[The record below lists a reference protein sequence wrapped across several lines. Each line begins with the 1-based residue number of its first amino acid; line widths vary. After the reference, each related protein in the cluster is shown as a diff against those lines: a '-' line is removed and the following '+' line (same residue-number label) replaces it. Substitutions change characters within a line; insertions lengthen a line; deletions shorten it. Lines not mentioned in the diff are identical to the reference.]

1 MHIKTYQNRATS
13 QGFTLVE
20 IMVALGVGMIVIAS
34 ALELFSHAASA
45 SFTVTQRAE
54 MQQNARAA
62 INNIQY
68 DLRTTGTSMPQ
79 GGIALPTGGTLGN
92 SLFGCGTTQCYVNTN
107 NYPGQV
113 FYSLLPNTGAGIT
126 ITGRQSDSITMAYV
140 D

>member
-1 MHIKTYQNRATS
+1 MTNRTRTNRARNY
-13 QGFTLVE
+13 GFTLVE

-34 ALELFSHAASA
+34 ALQLFSNAANA

-79 GGIALPTGGTLGN
+79 GGIALPTGGTLGT
-92 SLFGCGTTQCYVNTN
+92 SLFGCDTTQ
-107 NYPGQV
+107 
-113 FYSLLPNTGAGIT
+113 
-126 ITGRQSDSITMAYV
+126 
-140 D
+140 